1 MWYVRSAICA
11 GIGTCVLILSYF
23 GIPWFYGRWSR
34 LRLCIR
40 AVRQKTLVLTFDDG
54 PGSRLT
60 PVVLDILSDYDVKA
74 TFFLLGKNIVGR
86 ESIVK
91 RIYDE
96 GHEICSHGYDHINHW
111 KALTGRTRLRISISS
126 AAWKA

>member
-1 MWYVRSAICA
+1 
-11 GIGTCVLILSYF
+11 
-23 GIPWFYGRWSR
+23 
-34 LRLCIR
+34 
-40 AVRQKTLVLTFDDG
+40 VLTFDDG

-60 PVVLDILSDYDVKA
+60 PAVLDILSDYDAKA
-74 TFFLLGKNIVGR
+74 TFFLLGGNIVGR

-111 KALTGRTRLRISISS
+111 KALPGRTLADIEKGWQAINRWTRVAHLVRDVNNVPMSRCPKNSGPCCRFLCVFL
-126 AAWKA
+126 AR